1 MVSARVRVLTCTRTD
16 GRRIGDMYEARP
28 SNELV
33 SQYDYRYGSIH
44 W

>member
-1 MVSARVRVLTCTRTD
+1 MSARVCVLTCTRTD

-33 SQYDYRYGSIH
+33 SQYDFFY
-44 W
+44 